1 MPVEKLPGSSVNA
14 QLIQDRIA
22 QVRSQIPAQVE
33 IMAVS
38 KGYTPDHIRA
48 AYAAGIR
55 HFGES
60 RVQEAEQKQDHLQD
74 CPEICWHLI
83 GHLQSNKVKLALQR
97 FSWIDSVDS
106 WKLAALLNQKA
117 IELHC
122 HPLLCLQVKLAP
134 DPDKY
139 GWELEDLWNQ
149 LPKLDQL
156 DQLQWKGL
164 MTILPLGLS
173 EASAAQI
180 FLDLRTLAAQIN
192 QKGWSHLQIEV
203 LSMGMSGDY
212 HLAVAAGSTQI
223 RLGRALFAGS

>member
-1 MPVEKLPGSSVNA
+1 MPVERLPGLSVNA

-22 QVRSQIPAQVE
+22 QVRSQIPAQVQ

-48 AYAAGIR
+48 AYAVGIR

-60 RVQEAEQKQDHLQD
+60 RVQEALQKQDQLQD

-83 GHLQSNKVKLALQR
+83 GHLQTNKVKLALQR

-106 WKLAALLNQKA
+106 WKLAALLNEKA
-117 IELHC
+117 TELHC
-122 HPLLCLQVKLAP
+122 RPQLCLQVKLAP

-139 GWELEDLWNQ
+139 GWEVEDLWNL
-149 LPKLDQL
+149 LPQLDQL
-156 DQLQWKGL
+156 DQVLWRGL

-173 EASAAQI
+173 EASAFQI
-180 FLDLRTLAAQIN
+180 FQNLHSLADQIN
-192 QKGWSHLQIEV
+192 QTGLPHLRMEV

-212 HLAVAAGSTQI
+212 LLAVAAGSTQI
-223 RLGRALFAGS
+223 RLGRALFAAS

>member
-1 MPVEKLPGSSVNA
+1 MPVERPPVLSVNA
-14 QLIQDRIA
+14 QLIQERIA
-22 QVRSQIPAQVE
+22 QVRSQIPAQVQ

-60 RVQEAEQKQDHLQD
+60 RVQEAQHKQDQLQD

-83 GHLQSNKVKLALQR
+83 GHLQSNKVKLAVQR

-106 WKLAALLNQKA
+106 WKLATLLNQKA
-117 IELHC
+117 AELHC
-122 HPLLCLQVKLAP
+122 QPHLCLQIKLAP

-139 GWELEDLWNQ
+139 GWELEDLWDH
-149 LPKLDQL
+149 LPQL
-156 DQLQWKGL
+156 DQLEQVQWKGL

-173 EASAAQI
+173 ETSASQI
-180 FLDLRTLAAQIN
+180 FQDLHTLATQIN
-192 QKGWSHLQIEV
+192 QKGWPHLQIEV

-212 HLAVAAGSTQI
+212 PLAVAAGSTQI